1 MVIKKIVLK
10 EKPDNKTEQIW
21 SRAVTKKKK
30 MGGGG
35 DSNQR
40 KKLHKITPLEKNSKL
55 AQKH

>member
-30 MGGGG
+30 KGGG

-40 KKLHKITPLEKNSKL
+40 N
-55 AQKH
+55 